1 MPKVV
6 VLTTGGTI
14 ATRGTGIER
23 IARDSGQ
30 DLLARVQLPADVT
43 VEVRDVLRVGGYAFT
58 PAHMHTVLT
67 AVLDAYATPGVDGVV
82 VTHGTDTIEETSFLV
97 GLFLADARP
106 VVFTGAQRGADDPTS
121 DGPANL
127 RDALTVAAS
136 ADSRGLGA
144 LIVFDGAVLAAGGT
158 RKTQTITSAAFT
170 APDGGPLGHVVDDRL
185 HLLARPERPE
195 PLDPRRLDLDDLRVD
210 IVAVYPGCDPV
221 LLEAAAAAGARGIVL
236 EATGAG
242 NANVAIRDAVRRL
255 VDDGIVV
262 LVSTRVHAGPVVP
275 IYGNGGGRDLV
286 EAGALPTGLLRPS
299 QARILLLALLG
310 TGAEPSGVRAAL
322 DPAGA

>member
-14 ATRGTGIER
+14 ATRGAGVER
-23 IARDSGQ
+23 VARDSGQ
-30 DLLARVQLPADVT
+30 DLLARVQLPTDVS

-67 AVLDAYATPGVDGVV
+67 AVLETYAAPDIDGVV

-97 GLFLADARP
+97 DLFLADARP

-127 RDALTVAAS
+127 RDALSVAA
-136 ADSRGLGA
+136 APASRGLGA
-144 LIVFDGAVLAAGGT
+144 LIAFDGAVLAARGT
-158 RKTQTITSAAFT
+158 RKTQTITAAAFT

-185 HLLARPERPE
+185 HLLARPARPE
-195 PLDPRRLDLDDLRVD
+195 PLDPRRLSLDGVRAD
-210 IVAVYPGCDPV
+210 IVAIYPGCDPV

-242 NANVAIRDAVRRL
+242 NANVAMRDTVRRL
-255 VDDGIVV
+255 VDDGVVV
-262 LVSTRVHAGPVVP
+262 LLSTRVHAGPVVP

-286 EAGALPTGLLRPS
+286 DAGAIPTGRLRPS
-299 QARILLLALLG
+299 QARVLLLALLG
-310 TGAEPSGVRAAL
+310 TGAGQSDVRAAL